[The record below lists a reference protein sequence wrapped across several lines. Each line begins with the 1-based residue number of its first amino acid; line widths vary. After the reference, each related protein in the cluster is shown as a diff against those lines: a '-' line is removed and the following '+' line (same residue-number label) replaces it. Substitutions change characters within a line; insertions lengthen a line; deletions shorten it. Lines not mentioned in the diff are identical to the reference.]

1 MKGFSLPRRVRGIE
15 LLNYLVN
22 HEFREDHIEDDL
34 SAFVLLVRKYEE
46 VIGLAAQDEFL
57 IALLVNKAES
67 ALKGFLR
74 LRQSSIK
81 TFD

>member
-46 VIGLAAQDEFL
+46 AIGSAAQDEFL
-57 IALLVNKAES
+57 IALLVNKTEVT
-67 ALKGFLR
+67 LKGFLR
-74 LRQSSIK
+74 FRQSSIQ
-81 TFD
+81 DI